1 MGLFE
6 SLSLYPEAYSY
17 VMQYLR
23 KKPDGKYVIPEKPV
37 EENEGRLNRKYRF
50 RKKKDKASARK
61 RDGRKS
67 ENKNPENKN
76 PEKKNTEKKKS
87 TYYVKKVLSR

>member
-50 RKKKDKASARK
+50 RKKKVRLL
-61 RDGRKS
+61 
-67 ENKNPENKN
+67 PEKGTAGSLKIKIPKNKN

>member
-1 MGLFE
+1 
-6 SLSLYPEAYSY
+6 
-17 VMQYLR
+17 MQYLR

-37 EENEGRLNRKYRF
+37 EENEGEAEQEIPVQEEKS
-50 RKKKDKASARK
+50 KASARK

-67 ENKNPENKN
+67 ENKN

-87 TYYVKKVLSR
+87 TYYVKKGIKSVMPHGIVTLISSRRKEE

>member
-37 EENEGRLNRKYRF
+37 EENEGEAEQEIPVQEEKVRLL
-50 RKKKDKASARK
+50 
-61 RDGRKS
+61 
-67 ENKNPENKN
+67 
-76 PEKKNTEKKKS
+76 PEKGTAGSLKIKIPKIKIPKRKILKRRKARIT
-87 TYYVKKVLSR
+87 

>member
-1 MGLFE
+1 M
-6 SLSLYPEAYSY
+6 
-17 VMQYLR
+17 MQYLR

-37 EENEGRLNRKYRF
+37 EENEGEAEQEIPVQEEKS
-50 RKKKDKASARK
+50 KASARK

-67 ENKNPENKN
+67 ENKN

-87 TYYVKKVLSR
+87 TYYVKKGIKSVMPHGIVTLISSRRKEE

>member
-37 EENEGRLNRKYRF
+37 EENEGEAEQEIPVQEEKVRLL
-50 RKKKDKASARK
+50 
-61 RDGRKS
+61 
-67 ENKNPENKN
+67 
-76 PEKKNTEKKKS
+76 PEKGTAGSLKIKIPK
-87 TYYVKKVLSR
+87 

>member
-37 EENEGRLNRKYRF
+37 EENEGEAEQEIPVQEEKVRLL
-50 RKKKDKASARK
+50 
-61 RDGRKS
+61 
-67 ENKNPENKN
+67 
-76 PEKKNTEKKKS
+76 PEKGTAGSLKIKIPKIKILKRKILKRRKARIT
-87 TYYVKKVLSR
+87 